1 REPHGG
7 SQMKQTCST
16 KVSSA
21 RMIRITLDG
30 QSLDPA
36 TVERIAM
43 NEAPVEIA
51 GATRKAV
58 AAGRRIVERY
68 VKENLPAYGL
78 TTGLGARVGEM
89 LPKEAIADFS
99 YRMIR
104 GRAQG
109 LGRPLSERAARA
121 VMAVR
126 LNTMLSGAA
135 GQSIGLVDHLAEA
148 LNRQLAA
155 VIPSTASIGATDL
168 VAMAA
173 LGHGLIGEGE
183 MLFRGKRMPAA
194 KALQAAGLA
203 PIKLGPKDGQVL
215 CNNTAF
221 TAGLAALATVRAER
235 AIESHIVAGALSL
248 EGFRGNSSP
257 LQPRVLALRPHAGEA
272 EAGRRIRRL
281 LSSGLLLKKGEAR
294 RLQDPLS
301 FRCMAQ
307 VFGAALAESE
317 RLRKAV
323 TIEINGSSDNPAVIE
338 AEDHIVTTGNFHLL
352 QLSLAAD
359 SLARAL
365 AWCAT
370 DSVSRVAR
378 LMAPGFSG
386 LPPLLSSDATE
397 RGGFGPLMKPAE
409 ALRAE
414 IIHLANPVPVMA
426 SHNADGQEDSL
437 SHAPL
442 AVQKLEE
449 LLERYELAVAMELV
463 AAAQAVDLAK
473 PRRIAPRLAKVHAA
487 VRTLHRFIDE
497 DHPVGREIEAVAEQI
512 VRSGMLLQL

>member
-1 REPHGG
+1 MSKP
-7 SQMKQTCST
+7 
-16 KVSSA
+16 
-21 RMIRITLDG
+21 ITLDG
-30 QSLDPA
+30 RSLEPA
-36 TVERIAM
+36 EVERIAI
-43 NEAPVEIA
+43 NAARVEIA
-51 GATRKAV
+51 GSTRRAI

-68 VKENLPAYGL
+68 VKDKLPAYGL
-78 TTGLGARVGEM
+78 TTGLGIRVGEM
-89 LPKEAIADFS
+89 LPETAISDFS
-99 YRMIR
+99 YRMVR

-109 LGRPLSERAARA
+109 LGRPLSEGAARA

-135 GQSIGLVDHLAEA
+135 GQSIGLAEHLAEA
-148 LNRQLAA
+148 LNRQLAG
-155 VIPSTASIGATDL
+155 VMPRTASIGATDL

-173 LGHGLIGEGE
+173 LGLGLIGEGE

-194 KALQAAGLA
+194 EALKAAGLA

-221 TAGLAALATVRAER
+221 TAGLAALAAIRAGR
-235 AIESHIVAGALSL
+235 AIESHIVAAALSL
-248 EGFRGNSSP
+248 EGFRGNGSP
-257 LQPRVLALRPHAGEA
+257 LRANVLALRPQAGEA
-272 EAGRRIRRL
+272 DAGRQFRRL
-281 LSSGLLLKKGEAR
+281 LKGGLLLKQGEAR

-301 FRCMAQ
+301 FRCMTQ

-317 RLRKAV
+317 RLRRAV

-338 AEDHIVTTGNFHLL
+338 AEDRIVTTGNFHLL
-352 QLSLAAD
+352 QLGLAAD
-359 SLARAL
+359 SVARAL

-378 LMAPGFSG
+378 LMNPGFSG
-386 LPPLLSSDATE
+386 LPPLLSSSETQ

-414 IIHLANPVPVMA
+414 IVHLANPAPVMA

-442 AVQKLEE
+442 AVQKLDE
-449 LLERYELAVAMELV
+449 LLERYELAIAMELV

-473 PRRIAPRLAKVHAA
+473 PRRIAPKLEKVHEA
-487 VRTLHRFIDE
+487 VRSLHRFLDDDRPI
-497 DHPVGREIEAVAEQI
+497 GREIEAVAEQI

>member
-1 REPHGG
+1 MSKP
-7 SQMKQTCST
+7 
-16 KVSSA
+16 
-21 RMIRITLDG
+21 IILDG
-30 QSLDPA
+30 RSLEPA
-36 TVERIAM
+36 AVERIAL
-43 NEAPVEIA
+43 NAARVEIA
-51 GATRKAV
+51 GSTRRAM

-68 VKENLPAYGL
+68 VKDKLPAYGL
-78 TTGLGARVGEM
+78 TTGLGMRVGEM
-89 LPKEAIADFS
+89 LPEKAIADFS
-99 YRMIR
+99 YRMVR

-109 LGRPLSERAARA
+109 LGQALSEEAARS

-126 LNTMLSGAA
+126 LNTMLTGAA
-135 GQSIGLVDHLAEA
+135 GQSVGLADHLAEA
-148 LNRQLAA
+148 LNRRLAA
-155 VIPSTASIGATDL
+155 VMPSTASIGAADL

-183 MLFRGKRMPAA
+183 MLFRGKRMPGAE
-194 KALQAAGLA
+194 ALKAAGLA
-203 PIKLGPKDGQVL
+203 PIELGPKDGQVL

-221 TAGLAALATVRAER
+221 TAGLAALATVRAGR
-235 AIESHIVAGALSL
+235 AIESHIVAAALSF

-257 LQPRVLALRPHAGEA
+257 VQDNVLALRPQAGEGQ
-272 EAGRRIRRL
+272 AGRQLRRL
-281 LSSGLLLKKGEAR
+281 LSGGLLLDKNEAR

-317 RLRKAV
+317 RFWKAV
-323 TIEINGSSDNPAVIE
+323 TIEINGSPDNPAVIE

-352 QLSLAAD
+352 QLGLAAD
-359 SLARAL
+359 SLARVL
-365 AWCAT
+365 AWCTT

-378 LMAPGFSG
+378 LMSPNFSG
-386 LPPLLSSDATE
+386 LPPLLSSSATE
-397 RGGFGPLMKPAE
+397 RGGFGPLLKPAE

-414 IIHLANPVPVMA
+414 IVHLSNPVPVMA

-442 AVQKLEE
+442 AVQKLEG
-449 LLERYELAVAMELV
+449 LLERYELVIAMELV

-473 PRRIAPRLAKVHAA
+473 PRRIAPKLAKAHDA
-487 VRTLHRFIDE
+487 VRRLHPFLDDDR
-497 DHPVGREIEAVAEQI
+497 PVGREIEAVAREI

>member
-1 REPHGG
+1 
-7 SQMKQTCST
+7 MCSSDT
-16 KVSSA
+16 TRPDLDVAA
-21 RMIRITLDG
+21 RMSKPIILDG

-43 NEAPVEIA
+43 NAAQVEIA
-51 GATRKAV
+51 RSTRRAM

-68 VKENLPAYGL
+68 IKDKLPAYGL
-78 TTGLGARVGEM
+78 TTGLGMRVGEM
-89 LPKEAIADFS
+89 LPDKTIADFS
-99 YRMIR
+99 YRMVR

-109 LGRPLSERAARA
+109 LGQALSEAAARA

-126 LNTMLSGAA
+126 LNTMLTGAA
-135 GQSIGLVDHLAEA
+135 GQSIGLADHLAEA
-148 LNRQLAA
+148 LNRRLAA
-155 VIPSTASIGATDL
+155 VMPSTASIGAADL

-183 MLFRGKRMPAA
+183 MLFRGKRMPGAE
-194 KALQAAGLA
+194 ALKAAGLA
-203 PIKLGPKDGQVL
+203 PFVLRPKDGQVL

-221 TAGLAALATVRAER
+221 TSGLAALAAARAGR
-235 AIESHIVAGALSL
+235 AIESHIAAAALSF

-257 LQPRVLALRPHAGEA
+257 LQPDVLALRPQAGEA
-272 EAGRRIRRL
+272 EAGQQLRRFL
-281 LSSGLLLKKGEAR
+281 KGGLLLNKGEAR

-301 FRCMAQ
+301 FRCTCQ
-307 VFGAALAESE
+307 VFGAAFAESE
-317 RLRKAV
+317 RFGKAV
-323 TIEINGSSDNPAVIE
+323 TVEINGSSDNPAVIE

-365 AWCAT
+365 AWCTT
-370 DSVSRVAR
+370 DSVSRIAR
-378 LMAPGFSG
+378 LMNPSFSG
-386 LPPLLSSDATE
+386 LPPLLSSSATE

-414 IIHLANPVPVMA
+414 IVHLSNPVPVMA

-442 AVQKLEE
+442 AMQKLDA
-449 LLERYELAVAMELV
+449 LLERYELAVAMELI
-463 AAAQAVDLAK
+463 AAAQSVDLAK
-473 PRRIAPRLAKVHAA
+473 PRRIAPKLARVHEA
-487 VRTLHRFIDE
+487 VRRLHPFLDDDRPI
-497 DHPVGREIEAVAEQI
+497 GREIEGVARDI